1 MYGAKFDS
9 RSLFQLLAR
18 ETIDN
23 EKCER
28 CKLYSEYSLGEFKR
42 CLSIDTINDTIK
54 DILNDAEVLNG
65 DKTCC
70 PTLLSTLL
78 LSGGDYSIYP
88 DRGIKIAQKR
98 NFDKSFDAYV
108 DQGIEITD
116 EIIKNTDGNINQL
129 EKIISK
135 GVNIS
140 QEQLNKFFEK
150 LLRDG
155 CLWDDDIK
163 FYVDK
168 GCYYDISMIKNRLN
182 KFDIPRMVR
191 GGMNLDRFKKQ
202 VLEETVISS
211 NTYYFL
217 TEANLE
223 YDEILEKYREKLIK
237 YRRIQFDKHI
247 NILRQFVTDGK
258 FSEVIACSNPD
269 AGQKYIMY
277 CLVLC
282 VMDYIGINGE
292 DLTKSKKS
300 FEKVKLEIQKLV
312 DDYEDTFKQMYDYLD
327 KCIDCLDEM
336 KETFREND
344 SE

>member
-1 MYGAKFDS
+1 MYGAKFNS
-9 RSLFQLLAR
+9 GGLFQLLAR
-18 ETIDN
+18 EAMESD
-23 EKCER
+23 KCER
-28 CKLYSEYSLGEFKR
+28 CKSFSEYSLGEFKR
-42 CLSIDTINDTIK
+42 CMSVDIMNGIIK
-54 DILNDAEVLNG
+54 DILDDIEVLNG

-70 PTLLSTLL
+70 TGLLSTLL
-78 LSGGDYSIYP
+78 LSGGDYGIYP
-88 DRGIKIAQKR
+88 ERGIKIAQKR
-98 NFDKSFDAYV
+98 NFDKSFEAYV
-108 DQGIEITD
+108 DQGVEITD
-116 EIIKNTDGNINQL
+116 EIIKNTDGNVNQL
-129 EKIISK
+129 EKIINK
-135 GVNIS
+135 GVKIS

-182 KFDIPRMVR
+182 KFDIPRMVK

-211 NTYYFL
+211 DTYYFL

-223 YDEILEKYREKLIK
+223 YDDVLEKYREKLVK
-237 YRRIQFDKHI
+237 YRKIQFDKHI
-247 NILRQFVTDGK
+247 KILRQFVTDGK
-258 FSEVIACSNPD
+258 FSEVSACSDPN
-269 AGQKYIMY
+269 AGHKYMMY
-277 CLVLC
+277 YLVLC
-282 VMDYIGINGE
+282 VMDYIGLNEE

-300 FEKVKLEIQKLV
+300 FEKVKREIQELV

-336 KETFREND
+336 KETFEEND